1 MDNQSG
7 NLLQSIKIQIKDLNQ
22 RYLAVLQTNQAL
34 LSKQEYLHK
43 NIENQEVIIERLNN
57 QLQLL
62 KMTNFANAENENQR
76 TELKNTIN
84 EYIKE
89 IDSCIKLLNR

>member
-1 MDNQSG
+1 MDNHPG
-7 NLLQSIKIQIKDLNQ
+7 NLLQSIKIQIKHLNQ
-22 RYLAVLQTNQAL
+22 RYIAVLQTNQEL

>member
-1 MDNQSG
+1 
-7 NLLQSIKIQIKDLNQ
+7 
-22 RYLAVLQTNQAL
+22 VLQTNQEL

>member
-22 RYLAVLQTNQAL
+22 RYLAVLQTNQEL

>member
-1 MDNQSG
+1 MDNHPG

-22 RYLAVLQTNQAL
+22 RYIAVLQTNQEL

>member
-1 MDNQSG
+1 MDNQPG

-22 RYLAVLQTNQAL
+22 RYLAVLQTNQEL

-43 NIENQEVIIERLNN
+43 NIENQKVIIERLNN

-89 IDSCIKLLNR
+89 IESCIKLLNR

>member
-1 MDNQSG
+1 MDNQPG

-22 RYLAVLQTNQAL
+22 RYLAVLQTNQEL

>member
-1 MDNQSG
+1 MDNQPG

-22 RYLAVLQTNQAL
+22 RYLAVLQTNQEL
-34 LSKQEYLHK
+34 LNKQEYLHK